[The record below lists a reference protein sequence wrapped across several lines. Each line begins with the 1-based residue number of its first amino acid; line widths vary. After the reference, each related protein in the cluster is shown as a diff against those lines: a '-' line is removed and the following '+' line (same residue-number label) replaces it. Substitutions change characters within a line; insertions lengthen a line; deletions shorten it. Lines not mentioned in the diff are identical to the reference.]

1 MTQWVGIDVAKATLA
16 VHVLPQGTGFTVAND
31 VAGWRALLAQ
41 LPKVGGR
48 IALEATGGYEQGV
61 IDILLDQGYAV
72 VRFSPDRVKAFIRSG
87 GRRAKTDALDA
98 EQLARMAQAFPQQP
112 CLVADRPRQAARALL
127 QRREQLV
134 AQRDDERRRLHRA
147 QGLAAASIQR
157 VLALLQQEIT
167 HIGQALRSAL
177 AAVAPPDD
185 PLLAVPG
192 IGPVTQATLRL
203 DLPELG
209 RLPGRQIAALAG
221 VAPFNADSGQR
232 QGKRF
237 VQGGR
242 ARLRRALYMA
252 TVSAVR
258 CNPLVRQRY
267 QRLRQAGKPAKVALV
282 ACMRALLV
290 ALNALVR
297 DGTSWRS
304 AMG

>member
-1 MTQWVGIDVAKATLA
+1 MTQWVGIDVGKATLA
-16 VHVLPQGTGFTVAND
+16 VHVLPQGEGFTVVND
-31 VAGWRALLAQ
+31 AAGWRALLAR
-41 LPKVGGR
+41 LPKGGGR

-61 IDILLDQGYAV
+61 IDALLGQGRDV

-98 EQLARMAQAFPQQP
+98 EQLARMAQAFPQQR
-112 CLVADRPRQAARALL
+112 CLVADPPRQSARALL

-134 AQRDDERRRLHRA
+134 AQRDDERRRLQRA

-157 VLALLQQEIT
+157 VLALLQQEIA

-209 RLPGRQIAALAG
+209 QLPGRQIAALAG

-232 QGKRF
+232 QGHRF

-242 ARLRRALYMA
+242 PRLRRALYMA

-258 CNPLVRQRY
+258 CNPAIRQRY
-267 QRLRQAGKPAKVALV
+267 QRLRAAGKPAKVALV

-297 DGTSWRS
+297 DGTRWRS
-304 AMG
+304 A

>member
-1 MTQWVGIDVAKATLA
+1 MMQWVGIDVAKATLA
-16 VHVLPQGTGFTVAND
+16 VHVLPQGEGLTVSND
-31 VAGWRALLAQ
+31 AAGWRGLLAR
-41 LPKVGGR
+41 LPSADVR
-48 IALEATGGYEQGV
+48 VALEATGGYEQGV
-61 IDILLDQGYAV
+61 IDALLDQGRAV

-98 EQLARMAQAFPQQP
+98 EQLARMAQAFPEHP
-112 CLVADRPRQAARALL
+112 CLVADPSRRVARDLL
-127 QRREQLV
+127 QRRDQLV

-147 QGLAAASIQR
+147 GGQAAESIRR
-157 VLALLQQEIT
+157 VLAVLQQELVTIS
-167 HIGQALRSAL
+167 ARLREAL
-177 AAVAPPDD
+177 AAVVPADD

-209 RLPGRQIAALAG
+209 RLRGRQIAALAG
-221 VAPFNADSGQR
+221 VAPFNADSGQH

-237 VQGGR
+237 IQGGR
-242 ARLRRALYMA
+242 ARLRRTLYMA

-258 CNPLVRQRY
+258 CNPALKRRY
-267 QRLRQAGKPAKVALV
+267 QRLRAAGKPAKVALV

-297 DGTSWRS
+297 DGTQWR
-304 AMG
+304 AEAG

>member
-1 MTQWVGIDVAKATLA
+1 MSHWVGIDVAKATLA
-16 VHVLPQGTGFTVAND
+16 VHVLPQGEGFTVGND
-31 VAGWRALLAQ
+31 AAGWDRLLAR
-41 LPKVGGR
+41 LPVAGR

-61 IDILLDQGYAV
+61 IDALLAQGRAV

-98 EQLARMAQAFPQQP
+98 EQRARMAQAFPQQA
-112 CLVADRPRQAARALL
+112 CLSADLPRQAARALL
-127 QRREQLV
+127 QRRDQLV

-147 QGLAAASIQR
+147 QGSAAASIRR
-157 VLALLQQEIT
+157 VLALLQREIAL
-167 HIGQALRSAL
+167 IGGELRVALTG
-177 AAVAPPDD
+177 VAPADD

-192 IGPVTQATLRL
+192 IGPITQATLRL

-242 ARLRRALYMA
+242 SRLRRTLYMA
-252 TVSAVR
+252 TVSSLR
-258 CNPLVRQRY
+258 CNPVIRQRY
-267 QRLRQAGKPAKVALV
+267 QRLRAAGKPAKVALV

-297 DGTSWRS
+297 DGTPWRS
-304 AMG
+304 APV